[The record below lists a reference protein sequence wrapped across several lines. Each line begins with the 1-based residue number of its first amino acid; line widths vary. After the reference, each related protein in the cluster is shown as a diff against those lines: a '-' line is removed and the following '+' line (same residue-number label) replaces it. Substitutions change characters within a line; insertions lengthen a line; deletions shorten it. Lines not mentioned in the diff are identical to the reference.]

1 MNEIYWI
8 TRLDCLVN
16 LLTGVIVA
24 SCVVLMLFMVL
35 VSVDKDGDIMSVS
48 KRRKYITIRSIVLAI
63 SSVTAVFVP
72 SEKEMMLIYGL
83 GQTVDYIQ
91 DNEAVKELPDK
102 CVEALD
108 LWLESL
114 TEEE

>member
-16 LLTGVIVA
+16 LLAGVITVSVVA
-24 SCVVLMLFMVL
+24 LALFGAL
-35 VSVDKDGDIMSVS
+35 VSADKDGDIMSVS
-48 KRRKYITIRSIVLAI
+48 KRRKLITISAIVLAI

-72 SEKEMMLIYGL
+72 SEKDMMLIYGL
-83 GQTVDYIQ
+83 GQTVDYIR